1 MQAVSH
7 SATDARHAALLAELR
22 DGLARF
28 QPEIPSRYLLDPAVQ
43 ELRDRVGKVFAHRHA
58 VEHGLMARLFPTLK
72 VDGDSSTTNSRVFFC
87 LGGALGRTTV
97 VGSVRLLRAQR
108 AAMRGGDRL
117 MIGVDLHEAIPELT
131 RLFADL
137 DGANAALHTG
147 ILSMLNERFG
157 ADFDVARLEYR
168 VVAEADSKRVETH
181 VVARRPHTISIAGI
195 PAVVL
200 KRRQSIRV
208 SMRSTFSRP
217 SLEALVNAVG
227 LTLEQWL
234 SDESAGYAVAI
245 ATPMRREQ

>member
-7 SATDARHAALLAELR
+7 SATDARHVALLAELR
-22 DGLARF
+22 DGLARS
-28 QPEIPSRYLLDPAVQ
+28 QPEIPPRYLLDPAVQ
-43 ELRDRVGKVFAHRHA
+43 ELRDRVGKVFGHRHA
-58 VEHGLMARLFPTLK
+58 AERGLMARLFPTLK
-72 VDGDSSTTNSRVFFC
+72 EEGDSAATGRVFFC
-87 LGGALGRTTV
+87 MGGSLGRTTM

-108 AAMRGGDRL
+108 AAMRDGDRL
-117 MIGVDLHEAIPELT
+117 MIGVDLHDAIPELT

-137 DGANAALHTG
+137 DGVNAALHTG
-147 ILSMLNERFG
+147 ILAMLNERFG

-168 VVAEADSKRVETH
+168 VVAEADPKRVETH
-181 VVARRPHTISIAGI
+181 VVARRPQTISVAGM

-208 SMRSTFSRP
+208 SMRCTFSRS
-217 SLEALVNAVG
+217 SLEALLRAVG

-245 ATPMRREQ
+245 AGPMRRGQ